1 MHNHNSLVKRF
12 THSTVVRGKNNI
24 RKNKLMGLPP
34 LRIARS
40 SRDELLSLCIPV
52 CIERSFRDGRP
63 SLCIARNFRDE
74 LCPCTSHNASA
85 TAGHP
90 CAPNEP
96 SVPPSLPPKFEA
108 SATSSCPCTSHN
120 ASATAGHPCASN
132 ELSVPPS
139 LPLNFER
146 PFRAALLSPK
156 FQC

>member
-1 MHNHNSLVKRF
+1 
-12 THSTVVRGKNNI
+12 
-24 RKNKLMGLPP
+24 MGLPP

-63 SLCIARNFRDE
+63 SLSIARSFRDE
-74 LCPCTSHNASA
+74 LLSLHIPQRFRD
-85 TAGHP
+85 GR
-90 CAPNEP
+90 P
-96 SVPPSLPPKFEA
+96 SFEA

-146 PFRAALLSPK
+146 PCRPPFP
-156 FQC
+156 